1 MGGRSGALDERADR
15 GLGAANLRFL
25 EKALPTAKI
34 YQAAWHQDENAPHC
48 HLAYIPCDES
58 NRISWRQLSAAAVGM
73 EPPKGKTDKVQRAKI
88 MAAWQD
94 WHHREVGRKFG
105 LERGESGSTRT
116 HEPLTAKK
124 RAAAAEQRRIA
135 AEMERLRAERSALLT
150 AFLAAR
156 DAACRISSGV
166 PRWLRGRVS
175 QVWEETTAAARG
187 ACAAV
192 GLSWPAGDLVS
203 AVALE
208 RENQVDE
215 RIAADRDADYR
226 AGYKRAA
233 ESVLAEGY
241 QIGLAH
247 RARRCVSGG
256 GSPGRSGHRRGMVGQ
271 PRQGRPGA
279 CGGAGLGNGPENGK
293 QVTIR
298 DGRQQRFGR
307 SAGPVHRENVPR
319 YAHAGIENAPR
330 IARSGRTGEAGRVD
344 RRRPQAS
351 REDPRLRFG
360 VSAWLTAISDPP
372 CRGSRPFLD
381 LPHWLRD

>member
-1 MGGRSGALDERADR
+1 MACATFLKFSTRDRSALTGGLLDHIAGKTRPTDYVTPRPELAPVVQMVINSGAVTAEAVAYVANTKRHHKAAPCVELLIAGPPPYEPNPTWETDSADYQEWAADR
-15 GLGAANLRFL
+15 AHWTNERTEAWARANLRFL

-48 HLAYIPCDES
+48 HLAFIPCDEFD
-58 NRISWRQLSAAAVGM
+58 RISWRQLSAAAVGM

-94 WHHREVGRKFG
+94 WHHHEVGRRFA

-166 PRWLRGRVS
+166 PRWLRGEVS

-192 GLSWPAGDLVS
+192 GLTWPAGDLVS
-203 AVALE
+203 QVALE
-208 RENQVDE
+208 REKQVDE

-241 QIGLAH
+241 QIGLATE
-247 RARRCVSGG
+247 RAAAYRGVDPPEDPDTAEEWLANLGKEG
-256 GSPGRSGHRRGMVGQ
+256 PGPVE
-271 PRQGRPGA
+271 RPG
-279 CGGAGLGNGPENGK
+279 
-293 QVTIR
+293 
-298 DGRQQRFGR
+298 
-307 SAGPVHRENVPR
+307 
-319 YAHAGIENAPR
+319 
-330 IARSGRTGEAGRVD
+330 
-344 RRRPQAS
+344 
-351 REDPRLRFG
+351 
-360 VSAWLTAISDPP
+360 
-372 CRGSRPFLD
+372 
-381 LPHWLRD
+381 